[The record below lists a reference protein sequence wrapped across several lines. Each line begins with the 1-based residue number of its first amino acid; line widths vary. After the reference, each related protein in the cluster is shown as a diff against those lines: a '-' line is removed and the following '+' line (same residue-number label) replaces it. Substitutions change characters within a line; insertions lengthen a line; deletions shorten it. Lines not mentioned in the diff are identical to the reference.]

1 MASTHKKVV
10 VRKLNR
16 DSLNGH
22 VSADFLVEDRV
33 ELLNTS
39 GNVVQIDLVDIKAI
53 FFVRGFDDFE
63 APARKTFTTRPRSEG
78 LWLRMRFRDNE
89 VMEGMMPNDLAQLS
103 PAGFFVNPPDTRSNI
118 QRIFVP
124 RTALTEIRVLAVIG
138 GQSRKRKAAASDARQ
153 REMFEEGHLA

>member
-16 DSLNGH
+16 DSLSGY
-22 VSADFLVEDRV
+22 VASEFLVEERV

-39 GNVVQIDLVDIKAI
+39 GNLVQVDLADIKGV
-53 FFVRGFDDFE
+53 FFVRDFADLD

-78 LWLRMRFRDNE
+78 LWIRMRFRDNE
-89 VMEGMMPNDLAQLS
+89 VMEGLMPNDLAQLH

-118 QRIFVP
+118 QRIFIP
-124 RTALTEIRVLAVIG
+124 KSALTEIRVLAVIG
-138 GQSRKRKAAASDARQ
+138 GQTRKRKPSADERQ
-153 REMFEEGHLA
+153 REMFEEEPSA